1 MIDPNELNI
10 CRYCSDKKEPV
21 YCEDCYQELIAEN
34 AKLQKE
40 LYDFKSE
47 HNIMKKVLID
57 HGLWEELL
65 NNDEFLKYLREDYK
79 G

>member
-1 MIDPNELNI
+1 MVDPNELNI
-10 CRYCSDKKEPV
+10 CRHCSEKKELA

-34 AKLQKE
+34 AKLQKD
-40 LYDFKSE
+40 LHDFKSE
-47 HNIMKKVLID
+47 HDIMKKMLID

-65 NNDEFLKYLREDYK
+65 NNDKFLKYLREDYE

>member
-1 MIDPNELNI
+1 MSEPNEVI
-10 CRYCSDKKEPV
+10 TCRHCDAEKEPV
-21 YCEDCYQELIAEN
+21 YCEDCYQELISEN

-47 HNIMKKVLID
+47 HDIMKKMLID

-65 NNDEFLKYLREDYK
+65 NNDEFLKYLREDYE

>member
-1 MIDPNELNI
+1 MSNPDELII
-10 CRYCSDKKEPV
+10 CRHCAEQKKPV
-21 YCEDCYQELIAEN
+21 YCEDCYQELIATN
-34 AKLQKE
+34 AKLQKD

-47 HNIMKKVLID
+47 HDIMKKMLID

-65 NNDEFLKYLREDYK
+65 NNDQFLKYLREDYE